1 MKRTVRLAAYVL
13 IGTMVF
19 AFVPKTAWAKAPEP
33 SKDNNNTCL
42 GTGGISNPQKP
53 EDKDSP
59 WTGDYVYFGGYDGK
73 PIKFRVLQ
81 KDCTAYT
88 EQKALFLDSDES
100 IFNDQFNN
108 AAPFSNMWDGS
119 HIQEVL
125 NTDFYNGFDK
135 CEQDAVAVSTG
146 FGGPEF
152 YEPGIALYSFGSPV
166 SVNDKIILLD
176 ARDVINEDYGYSA
189 LTGLNENL
197 DWFIVEN
204 HIKGGTFGMWYLRS
218 AYMEAN
224 NNHMAAV
231 HFHGEVLNTANCYE
245 RGDGNI
251 GVAPALNV
259 DQGAVIFATAVGKT
273 KNEFKLT
280 LSDADLTVAIPDGE
294 AVSVNETKVT
304 VPYEIGGADS
314 ENATRVSVLI
324 LDKEYLLGTSNDANI
339 ISYGSLGTVKD
350 KSGTFTIP
358 EGYDIEGWGKD
369 YFVYILAED
378 INAAYE
384 TDYASVPVMVNVPG
398 STPSSSP
405 ANTPS
410 PTPVVTPEAIKD
422 MNNTTLGISGISDP
436 VKPSDPDAEWIGDR
450 VFFGTYNDKPIKFR
464 VLAKDSTAYTSDKAL
479 FLDSEDVL
487 FNDYYDNTEPLSHSW
502 KDSDIRAVLNGRFLD
517 GFTSVEKDSITTS
530 SGDGKRAYDDMLTFH
545 FGNPVS
551 VEDKVFLLDAAD
563 VTNEEYGYSSDSG
576 RTVIMEFE
584 FVLNHKKNGSFN
596 YWWLRSGSAEDK
608 SHYWW
613 RNRKSETDVGEV
625 YPDGSLAS
633 YSVNTLLGVSPA
645 LNIDQKSI
653 LFASSIGDSKDQF
666 KLTLIDKDLSVAI
679 PEGKEISADGS
690 LVNLPYEITSDA
702 TRASVLILDK
712 EYSEGN
718 AGDAKI
724 LYYGTLGDADSAEGS
739 FEIPGGNS
747 LEGWETDYF
756 VYIFSEKITGEFET
770 DYASVP
776 LKIESPFAKDPVATE
791 APAAD
796 VKTADDDDSTNTV
809 VLVSLVACAVAAGS
823 AGVAVTAKKKK
834 DKGKPE

>member
-1 MKRTVRLAAYVL
+1 MKRSLRPVSLVIIAAMILAVL
-13 IGTMVF
+13 PM
-19 AFVPKTAWAKAPEP
+19 TAGAQAPEP
-33 SKDNNNTCL
+33 SKDKNNTSL
-42 GTGGISNPQKP
+42 GTSGISNPQKP

-73 PIKFRVLQ
+73 PIRFRVLQ

-100 IFNDQFNN
+100 LFKDQFNI

-135 CEQDAVAVSTG
+135 CERDAVAVSTG
-146 FGGPEF
+146 FGGSEF
-152 YEPGIALYSFGSPV
+152 YEPGISLSSFGSPV

-189 LTGLNENL
+189 ATGMNENL
-197 DWFIVEN
+197 EWFIVTN
-204 HIKGGTFGMWYLRS
+204 HIKGGAFGMWYLRS
-218 AYMEAN
+218 AHMEAN

-294 AVSVNETKVT
+294 AVSVNGTKVT

-314 ENATRVSVLI
+314 ENATMVSVLI

-398 STPSSSP
+398 NTPSSSP

-410 PTPVVTPEAIKD
+410 PAPVVTPEVIKD

-436 VKPSDPDAEWIGDR
+436 VKPADPDAEWTGDR

-487 FNDYYDNTEPLSHSW
+487 FNDCYDNTEPLSHSW
-502 KDSDIRAVLNGRFLD
+502 KDSDIRKVLNGRFLD

-613 RNRKSETDVGEV
+613 RNRKSKTDVGEV

-666 KLTLIDKDLSVAI
+666 KLTLIDKDLSAAI
-679 PEGKEISADGS
+679 PEGKEITAEGS
-690 LVNLPYEITSDA
+690 LVTLPYEIPADA
-702 TRASVLILDK
+702 ARASVLVLDK

-718 AGDAKI
+718 PNDAKL
-724 LYYGTLGDADSAEGS
+724 LYYGALGDANASEGS
-739 FEIPGGNS
+739 FEIPEGNS
-747 LEGWETDYF
+747 VAGWGTDYF
-756 VYIFSEKITGEFET
+756 VYILSEKISGEFET
-770 DYASVP
+770 DYASAP
-776 LKIESPFAKDPVATE
+776 LKIESPFEKAPVPTE
-791 APAAD
+791 APASDEAP
-796 VKTADDDDSTNTV
+796 ADDDNAANTAV
-809 VLVSLVACAVAAGS
+809 IVSLVACVVAAGS
-823 AGVAVTAKKKK
+823 AAVVVPAKKKK
-834 DKGKPE
+834 EKEKKE